1 MNAPLQKIRY
11 ATANRTG
18 EHAVPSVDLGC
29 AVSVSGLRCRRLQ
42 RNLLPSAVFIFFACL
57 PVALSFA
64 ASQAKETKNAPP
76 APLAPGAY
84 FGLKL
89 PGETPEFFAP
99 GIISIP
105 GRNVG
110 HLAFSPDAT
119 ECYFTV
125 YDGIYTNSR
134 ILFTR
139 YENGAWTPQAPVA
152 FAGGR
157 ENMEPLFSRDGNRLY
172 FGVKNS
178 AKEPLDTDFWMV
190 ERASRAQE
198 WSSPLPLP
206 APFNSPKEEWNLAQT
221 ADGAI
226 YFASNRDGGLGGLD
240 IYRTVSKP
248 GQPLQLENLG
258 APVNSEFN
266 DGDPGISP
274 DGKTLV
280 FYSVPNRPGVTGG
293 SDLFIC
299 FDNGHGGWTTPVN
312 MGEGFSTPGDEFAA
326 TFSQDGRVLF
336 FARFDGKRGEVYWVS
351 TTALERFRKLSH

>member
-1 MNAPLQKIRY
+1 MNVPLHDLRY
-11 ATANRTG
+11 AKTNQTR
-18 EHAVPSVDLGC
+18 EC
-29 AVSVSGLRCRRLQ
+29 AMPTTKYQ
-42 RNLLPSAVFIFFACL
+42 RNISSVAVFLLAACL
-57 PVALSFA
+57 PIALCFA
-64 ASQAKETKNAPP
+64 ASPAGNTKQAASAP

-89 PGETPEFFAP
+89 PGDTPELFAP

-110 HLAFSPDAT
+110 HLAFSPDGL

-125 YDGIYTNSR
+125 FDFDTKNGYQNNR
-134 ILFTR
+134 MLFTR
-139 YENGAWTPQAPVA
+139 YNNGAWTPQAPVT

-172 FGVKNS
+172 FGVKKS
-178 AKEPLDTDFWMV
+178 TGEPLHTEFWMV
-190 ERASRAQE
+190 ERASREQE
-198 WSSPLPLP
+198 WSNPQPLP
-206 APFNSPKEEWNLAQT
+206 APLNSPKEQWNLAQT
-221 ADGAI
+221 ADGTM
-226 YFASNRDGGLGGLD
+226 YFASNREGGHGGLD

-248 GQPLQLENLG
+248 GQPLQVENLG

-274 DGKTLV
+274 DGHTLV

-312 MGEGFSTPGDEFAA
+312 MGEGFNTPGDEFAA

-336 FARFDGKRGEVYWVS
+336 FARFDGKHGDVYWVS

>member
-1 MNAPLQKIRY
+1 MIEPGNAERSCKAEPTE
-11 ATANRTG
+11 AW
-18 EHAVPSVDLGC
+18 VPRCIKTL
-29 AVSVSGLRCRRLQ
+29 CRRPQ
-42 RNLLPSAVFIFFACL
+42 RNLLAAAVFFLAACL
-57 PVALSFA
+57 AVALCLPTSLIGQTKQA
-64 ASQAKETKNAPP
+64 ASARP
-76 APLAPGAY
+76 PLAPGAY

-89 PGETPEFFAP
+89 PGETPELFAP

-105 GRNVG
+105 GRSIG

-125 YDGIYTNSR
+125 FDGVYAHTR
-134 ILFTR
+134 IFFTR
-139 YENGAWTPQAPVA
+139 YENGAWTPQAPVTL
-152 FAGGR
+152 AGGK

-178 AKEPLDTDFWMV
+178 GGGRSDVDFWTV
-190 ERASRAQE
+190 SRASREQE
-198 WSSPLPLP
+198 WSDPQPLP
-206 APFNSPKEEWNLAQT
+206 APFNSPKDEYSLAQT
-221 ADGAI
+221 ADGTM
-226 YFASNRDGGLGGLD
+226 YFASERDGGHGGLD

-248 GQPLQLENLG
+248 GQPLQVENLG

-266 DGDPGISP
+266 EADPGISP
-274 DGKTLV
+274 DGHTLV

-299 FDNGHGGWTTPVN
+299 FDNGRGGWTTPVN
-312 MGEGFSTPGDEFAA
+312 MGEGFNTLGDEYAA

-336 FARFDGKRGEVYWVS
+336 FARFDGKHGDVYWVS